1 MWATVYKSMD
11 RLKELASQIDPN
23 LQAEFTSLFENES
36 NAEIEV
42 EGKTSGLLH
51 GLLGISGKGKGN
63 KKGKRTTELKGIVTP
78 ESIIN
83 SIEKYFPNSSY
94 SRIDQN
100 NKALS
105 TVPLKNLIL
114 FSGVFKIGISGKTHL
129 ERINNFH
136 KQDYITLVGKFDH
149 VNVNIFTSRSRYLNN
164 DPEQKVPTSIA
175 HALKYNSR
183 DLHIDGFGT
192 LLKRS
197 EKEIEITPL
206 FFGCQF

>member
-36 NAEIEV
+36 NAELEV
-42 EGKTSGLLH
+42 EGKTSGLLNN
-51 GLLGISGKGKGN
+51 LLSISGKAKGN
-63 KKGKRTTELKGIVTP
+63 KKGKRTTEIKGVVTP

-94 SRIDQN
+94 SRIDPN
-100 NKALS
+100 SKVLS

-114 FSGVFKIGISGKTHL
+114 FSGGFKIEITGRTHL

-136 KQDYITLVGKFDH
+136 KQDYINLVCKIDN

-164 DPEQKVPTSIA
+164 DPEQKVPTCIA
-175 HALKYNSR
+175 HALKFSSR
-183 DLHIDGFGT
+183 DFHIDGFGT

-197 EKEIEITPL
+197 DKEIEITPL

>member
-11 RLKELASQIDPN
+11 RLKELALQIDPN
-23 LQAEFTSLFENES
+23 LQAEFTSLLENES
-36 NAEIEV
+36 NAELEV
-42 EGKTSGLLH
+42 EGKTSGLLDNI
-51 GLLGISGKGKGN
+51 LRLSGKIKGN
-63 KKGKRTTELKGIVTP
+63 KRGKRTTEIKGIVTP

-83 SIEKYFPNSSY
+83 SIEKYFPINSY
-94 SRIDQN
+94 SKIDQN
-100 NKALS
+100 SKVS
-105 TVPLKNLIL
+105 SKVPLKNLIF
-114 FSGVFKIGISGKTHL
+114 FSGAFKIEISGRTHL

-136 KQDYITLVGKFDH
+136 TQDYINLAAKFDN
-149 VNVNIFTSRSRYLNN
+149 VNVNIFSSRSRYLNN
-164 DPEQKVPTSIA
+164 DPDNKVPTSIA

-192 LLKRS
+192 LLKKS